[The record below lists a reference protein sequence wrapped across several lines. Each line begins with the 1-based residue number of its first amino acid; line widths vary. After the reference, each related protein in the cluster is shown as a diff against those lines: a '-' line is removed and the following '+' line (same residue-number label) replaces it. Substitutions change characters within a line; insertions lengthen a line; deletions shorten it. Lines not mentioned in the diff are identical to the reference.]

1 MLRTLGPGQSSSGR
15 LLRLRLL
22 PARDGG
28 QRSEDPDSRTDCRQ
42 RCQRL
47 RIPPFEMAGLGADE
61 VHHCL
66 HERSFS
72 YLVQKNSCCQQSQVN
87 FGFFFNFNTNQQGL
101 RLFGVLYNIAKPF
114 LSERVKENIV
124 FHG

>member
-22 PARDGG
+22 PVRDGG

-42 RCQRL
+42 RCQRV
-47 RIPPFEMAGLGADE
+47 RIPSFEMAGLGADE

-66 HERSFS
+66 HERSIS
-72 YLVQKNSCCQQSQVN
+72 YLV
-87 FGFFFNFNTNQQGL
+87 
-101 RLFGVLYNIAKPF
+101 
-114 LSERVKENIV
+114 
-124 FHG
+124 